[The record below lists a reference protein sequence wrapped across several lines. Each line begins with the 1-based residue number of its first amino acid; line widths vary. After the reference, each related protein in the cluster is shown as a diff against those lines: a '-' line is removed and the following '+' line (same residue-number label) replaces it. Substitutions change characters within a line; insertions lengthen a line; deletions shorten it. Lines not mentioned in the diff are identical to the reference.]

1 MQNIK
6 RAEVF
11 GMEKITSRNNDLI
24 KTTKKLFT
32 SRKARTENGKFVLE
46 GARLCFDVLNS
57 VYCVDSFFVTE
68 KAMEKYPRECADM
81 ERISKRSFIISEDVA
96 QKLGETENTQ
106 GVFAVCEI
114 LNSNTDINENK
125 KYIALDSLQDPSNL
139 GAIIR
144 TAEALGID
152 GAICYN
158 CCDLFNPKSLRAS
171 MGSILRMP
179 VILSENLVDDIERAK
194 QIGFEVYA
202 TVPSRAAKDIRTVNF
217 SKSSI
222 CIIGNEGNGI
232 SEEVKNA
239 STECV
244 TINMLG
250 RAESLNASMAGA
262 ITMWEMLRGN

>member
-1 MQNIK
+1 MSRGVI
-6 RAEVF
+6 

-32 SRKARTENGKFVLE
+32 SRKARTESKKFVLE

-57 VYCVDSFFVTE
+57 RYGVDTFFVTE

-81 ERISKRSFIISEDVA
+81 EKISKRAFIISEDVA
-96 QKLGETENTQ
+96 SKLGDTESTQ
-106 GVFAVCEI
+106 GVFAVCEMKNANVSI
-114 LNSNTDINENK
+114 IANK
-125 KYIALDSLQDPSNL
+125 KYIALDTLQDTSNL

-158 CCDLFNPKSLRAS
+158 CCDIFNPKSLRAS

-179 VILSENLVDDIERAK
+179 VILSDDLVSDIESARAN
-194 QIGFEVYA
+194 GFSVYA
-202 TVPSRAAKDIRTVNF
+202 TVPDRNATDITTVDF
-217 SKSSI
+217 PKSSI